1 MSDNIFDFLPE
12 PPVGKVLN
20 ILEGVDDFIDGHMQY
35 IRYPKGKTPFLH
47 FRKYLIQHIELLNK
61 DREKNKLPPLK
72 FSELNKGLNPNH
84 DRQLNFVKLAVKED
98 IKQQEVDASKI
109 YMKNLSTGVPPSTAG
124 ILSKMPTAPQGNL
137 PKSKTPSKLTSVQK
151 DDFLRIPTI
160 SQEQIMKRENE
171 LFDELEELE
180 KNEKE
185 KGGRKKKRQSA
196 KKKKQ
201 SIKKKKTNVKK
212 SKKIRKEKRHSK
224 KHKTLKIRY
233 VQKGAGNC
241 VSRSQNTPQSTIST
255 PEIIMLNNGENLPV
269 ASATLENPSIATVN
283 TNISSL
289 DRPFLKAYSQ
299 QRIWTVETI
308 MNIFGF
314 NELEEEKKEELKLAL
329 LNYLRHDE
337 HFIPV
342 YHPTPIKN
350 VDSVIKKKQIR
361 VGNELIDEREEFVPG
376 ELHILVSDWNEW
388 RKENE
393 IVIEEAIND
402 LIYALKTPKDEDI
415 MFDYGYH

>member
-1 MSDNIFDFLPE
+1 MNNNIFNFLPE
-12 PPVGKVLN
+12 PPIGKVLN
-20 ILEGVDDFIDGHMQY
+20 ILEGVDDFIAKHRQY
-35 IRYPKGKTPFLH
+35 ILYPTGKTPFLH

-61 DREKNKLPPLK
+61 NREKSKLPPLK
-72 FSELNKGLNPNH
+72 FSELNKGLNDNH
-84 DRQLNFVKLAVKED
+84 NRQMNFVKLAVEKD
-98 IKQQEVDASKI
+98 IKQQEDDASKI
-109 YMKNLSTGVPPSTAG
+109 YMKNLADGVN
-124 ILSKMPTAPQGNL
+124 ILEAKNISKLPTAPKGNL
-137 PKSKTPSKLTSVQK
+137 PKSKTSELTSERK
-151 DDFLRIPTI
+151 KEFLRIPTI
-160 SQEQIMKRENE
+160 SQEQIMQRENE

-180 KNEKE
+180 DYNEKE
-185 KGGRKKKRQSA
+185 KGGKKKKKQSA
-196 KKKKQ
+196 KKKKKQ

-289 DRPFLKAYSQ
+289 NRPVLNAYSQ
-299 QRIWTVETI
+299 ERIFTVNAI

-314 NELEEEKKEELKLAL
+314 NELEKEKKEELKLAL
-329 LNYLRHDE
+329 LNYLRHGK
-337 HFIPV
+337 HFQPV
-342 YHPTPIKN
+342 YAITPIKN
-350 VDSVIKKKQIR
+350 VDSVI
-361 VGNELIDEREEFVPG
+361 DEINHFVPG

-393 IVIEEAIND
+393 MDINEAIND

>member
-1 MSDNIFDFLPE
+1 MNDNIFDFFPE
-12 PPVGKVLN
+12 PPTGKVLN
-20 ILEGVDDFIDGHMQY
+20 ILEGVDDFIAKHRQY
-35 IRYPKGKTPFLH
+35 ILYPKGKTPFLH

-61 DREKNKLPPLK
+61 NREKSKLPPLK
-72 FSELNKGLNPNH
+72 FSELNKGLNDNY
-84 DRQLNFVKLAVKED
+84 DRQMNFVKLAVEKD
-98 IKQQEVDASKI
+98 IKQQEDDASKI
-109 YMKNLSTGVPPSTAG
+109 YMKNLATGVPPSTAG

-137 PKSKTPSKLTSVQK
+137 PPSKLTSVQRDK
-151 DDFLRIPTI
+151 LSIPTI
-160 SQEQIMKRENE
+160 SKKQIMERENKLYE
-171 LFDELEELE
+171 TLEELE
-180 KNEKE
+180 DYNEKE
-185 KGGRKKKRQSA
+185 KGGKKKKKQSA
-196 KKKKQ
+196 KKKKKQ

-224 KHKTLKIRY
+224 KHKTMKIRY

-283 TNISSL
+283 TDISSS
-289 DRPFLKAYSQ
+289 DRPVFKAYSQ
-299 QRIWTVETI
+299 QRIFTVKAI

-350 VDSVIKKKQIR
+350 VDSVIENKPIR
-361 VGNELIDEREEFVPG
+361 VGNELIDERKEFVPG

-393 IVIEEAIND
+393 MDINEAIND